1 MCCSQAPRTFS
12 MNDENGRARVFA
24 QWDDSEEEINLAIET
39 CPVDCIFF
47 VNENDLPIL
56 EFATTTIK

>member
-1 MCCSQAPRTFS
+1 

-24 QWDDSEEEINLAIET
+24 QWDDTEEEINLAIES
-39 CPVDCIFF
+39 CPVNCIFF
-47 VNENDLPIL
+47 IEESKLPIL

>member
-1 MCCSQAPRTFS
+1 

-47 VNENDLPIL
+47 VTENDLPIL